1 MAKAQIMVVEDEGL
15 VALEIKE
22 GLEKMGYSVPFVVS
36 NGNDAVSRALTE
48 QPDLVLMDI
57 RIDGPIDGI
66 EAARQ
71 IRENFFVPVIFLT
84 AHSDIDTLERAK
96 LAESYGYLLK
106 PFDDRALNAA
116 IEMAL
121 YKSVEEK
128 KNKRNREWLSMV
140 LHSIGEGVIVSD
152 IKGSVK
158 YLNENAMLL
167 LECEDQQE
175 NKRITELFKLFD
187 KKSNESVNLPLELP
201 IIQGSVVSKKCILL
215 TSKKNRINIEF
226 TIGPLKNS
234 NNNTIGLIIIFK
246 KLEKDSLL
254 KTDDVIINELETPKK
269 IQKSLLPKNG
279 QIING
284 LKINWIFHPSTF
296 GSGDIFNFFALDDE
310 HTGFYL
316 LDVMGSGFSAAL
328 FSTTLYRFLS
338 PDFKRGGI
346 LKREKE
352 DSPRHPMRRKSDFL
366 PDIITP
372 SRVISELNKRFY
384 FEGNTNPFFTIIYG
398 MVNTKTKKVRVA
410 RAGHIP
416 PLLQKKDGNIIELH
430 SKGYAIGIFGQMEV
444 TEEEFDLGKGER
456 LFLFSDG
463 ILEYSDN
470 ITDQISNEYLI
481 KLLEDNS
488 KMRTKELLKYIEDEV
503 VLSKENC
510 DLDNDIAFIGIELE

>member
-1 MAKAQIMVVEDEGL
+1 MTKAQIMVVEDEGL

-22 GLEKMGYSVPFVVS
+22 GLEKMGYSVPYVVS
-36 NGNDAVSRALTE
+36 NGMDAVSRALTE

-57 RIDGPIDGI
+57 RLDGNMDGI

-84 AHSDIDTLERAK
+84 AHSDTDTLKRAK

-106 PFDDRALNAA
+106 PFDDRSLNAA

-140 LHSIGEGVIVSD
+140 LHSIGEGVIVTD
-152 IKGSVK
+152 IKGTVK
-158 YLNENAMLL
+158 YLNENAYIL
-167 LECEDQQE
+167 LECKNKKME
-175 NKRITELFKLFD
+175 NTRLIELFKIMD
-187 KKSNESVNLPLELP
+187 SKINEHIDLPLELP
-201 IIQGSVVSKKCILL
+201 IIQGSVVNKKCILL
-215 TSKKNRINIEF
+215 TDKNKRINIDF

-234 NNNTIGLIIIFK
+234 NNNTIGLILIFK
-246 KLEKDSLL
+246 KVENELVQNDA
-254 KTDDVIINELETPKK
+254 IMNELEIPKK

-284 LKINWIFHPSTF
+284 LKINWIFRPSTF
-296 GSGDIFNFFALDDE
+296 GSGDIFNFFKLDKD
-310 HTGFYL
+310 HVGFYL

-338 PDFKRGGI
+338 PDFNRGGI
-346 LKREKE
+346 LKREKDE
-352 DSPRHPMRRKSDFL
+352 NPNHPMRRSSDLL

-372 SRVISELNKRFY
+372 SRVIAELNKRFY
-384 FEGNTNPFFTIIYG
+384 FEGNTNPFFTIVYG
-398 MVNTKTKKVRVA
+398 MVNTKTHKIRVS

-416 PLLQKKDGNIIELH
+416 PLLQKNDGKIFELH
-430 SKGYAIGIFGQMEV
+430 SKGYAIGIFGQMEI
-444 TEEEFDLGKGER
+444 TEEEFDFNKGDR

-463 ILEYSDN
+463 LLEYSEN
-470 ITDQISNEYLI
+470 DQISNEYLI
-481 KLLEDNS
+481 KLLKKRKE
-488 KMRTKELLKYIEDEV
+488 MGTKELLKDIE
-503 VLSKENC
+503 ENIIL
-510 DLDNDIAFIGIELE
+510 DNKNVEPDNDIAFIGIEMV